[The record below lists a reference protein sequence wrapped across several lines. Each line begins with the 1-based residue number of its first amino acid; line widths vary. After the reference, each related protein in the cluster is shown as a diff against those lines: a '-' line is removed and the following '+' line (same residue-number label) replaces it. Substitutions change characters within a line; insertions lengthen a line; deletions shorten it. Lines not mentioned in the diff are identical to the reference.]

1 MQEMSQGKSSYQ
13 VPFFRLLIPFVL
25 GIITALVSP
34 VNKIPPDIL
43 SISTVVLLATSLLV
57 LVIPLKWRYRWVVGI
72 NIYLFL
78 LTTGIV
84 ITYNFTQ
91 ESRIIAG
98 IEKKAIVRL
107 IDLPEKRTSSIRGQA
122 IVMSIFEN
130 ETWVPVK
137 EKTILYF
144 KNDDS
149 LVQNLD
155 YGSILAVNVIFD
167 EPPEAQNP
175 CQFNY
180 KEYLKTKQIHRVAFV
195 KSENWIH
202 VEKRTN
208 PIFSVSFYLRNKLVK
223 LFEESGIY
231 GQNLAVL
238 SALTMGYKN
247 LLDDETRR
255 IFSASGA
262 MHILAVS
269 GLHVGVLFFIV
280 SSILFFLDRTK
291 KGKKIKAIILILF
304 LWFFAIFTGLSPSVL
319 RASLMFSLVILGT
332 AVNRK
337 TNIYNT
343 LSASA
348 FVLLCFNPML
358 IKEIGFQLSYLAV
371 TSIVFFYPHIYK
383 LIYVRNKWLDK
394 VWSLIAVSIAA
405 QAGTFPLG
413 LYYFHQ
419 FPNYFLLTNLFAI
432 PLASIILYLVV
443 LFLFF
448 SFIPATTKIIGF
460 LIDQTLSLLNYLVG
474 FTESLPYSITSEL
487 SINNYQV
494 ILLLG
499 SIVTLILFFEK
510 RRFAFLAMFLGCLL
524 LHFSIQSFKKINQLN
539 EQEVVVFNIP
549 GVTTIGFTH
558 EGNVTFA
565 VTDTTLSNP
574 LEVYSF
580 QIRGYV
586 NSKGLN
592 VNSKTHHLT
601 ATISTTKNTE
611 HTADKE
617 NWGFYTS
624 VNSAGSVI
632 DFMGKIIFIP
642 DGEMLSNAIAS
653 KKLEVDLMIITSNF
667 GKSSDKLFNL
677 VSPKLVVIDSSVPPW
692 ELEKMLQILDEKG
705 IEHHS
710 VQQKGA
716 FTLKRIDFF
725 SKC

>member
-1 MQEMSQGKSSYQ
+1 MSQGKSSYQ

-130 ETWVPVK
+130 ETWVPVN